1 MFNKSLHVELAGLKE
16 WKSNSRIYGEAVER
30 WLCQNFS
37 CPRCKTG
44 KLRQLEV
51 NSPFIDLKCDEC
63 GEGYQV
69 KASNSTLV
77 TRDGKLKKLS
87 GAAYSKSLEGLE
99 ERNKCNFLLVQ
110 YCREVAEIKEA
121 FLLKKENISSKHLIK
136 RKPLGPSARKAG
148 LVLSRWEFGDI
159 NREIIL

>member
-1 MFNKSLHVELAGLKE
+1 MLNKSLHAELVGLKE

-30 WLCQNFS
+30 WLCRNFS
-37 CPRCKTG
+37 CPCCKTG
-44 KLRQLEV
+44 KLRQLEI
-51 NSPFIDLKCDEC
+51 NSPFIDLKCNEC
-63 GEGYQV
+63 GESYQV
-69 KASNSTLV
+69 KASSSTLV
-77 TRDGKLKKLS
+77 ARSGKLKNLS

-110 YCREVAEIKEA
+110 YCRGAAEIKEA
-121 FLLKKENISSKHLIK
+121 FLLRKEDISSEHLIK
-136 RKPLGPSARKAG
+136 RKPLGPNARKAG